1 MALIL
6 ENTGE
11 YSKALEK
18 WQQLKTEEG
27 CYKTVQILRKSQII
41 DDKIVFKYLEWVLI
55 KMPEVGLSLFL
66 ERDQQNFKSSEG
78 SSQKSGPQDEKTQ
91 KGGVIYDLTHKQIL
105 DYLERIEK
113 QQFPKDELN
122 LTSQKEETWAKV
134 FHYRERYL
142 EYIIKSSQDNKMEQN
157 EKYQTELAELY
168 IENMFRIQEKDQ
180 KGEILLPHL
189 VNPIRDKLDFFLE
202 KNTSYNVDKLLELIE
217 DSWMFE
223 EKIILLIKKK
233 RYEDAVEMFVENEQ
247 HEEAEKFCI
256 ERPVLESTTLMTI
269 LW

>member
-1 MALIL
+1 
-6 ENTGE
+6 
-11 YSKALEK
+11 
-18 WQQLKTEEG
+18 
-27 CYKTVQILRKSQII
+27 
-41 DDKIVFKYLEWVLI
+41 
-55 KMPEVGLSLFL
+55 
-66 ERDQQNFKSSEG
+66 
-78 SSQKSGPQDEKTQ
+78 
-91 KGGVIYDLTHKQIL
+91 
-105 DYLERIEK
+105 
-113 QQFPKDELN
+113 
-122 LTSQKEETWAKV
+122 
-134 FHYRERYL
+134 
-142 EYIIKSSQDNKMEQN
+142 
-157 EKYQTELAELY
+157 
-168 IENMFRIQEKDQ
+168 MFRIQEKDQ

-202 KNTSYNVDKLLELIE
+202 QNTGYNVDKLLELIE